1 MNRDYTQF
9 PLPVQNSCN
18 FDLKQYYI
26 SGCTIEK
33 LYGDFC
39 LGKDKAMSRTYTTI
53 MYITICTFAVMLTGC
68 EPQSTGRPTAEP
80 VSERQERLYAIENE
94 ELNKQIADLEKQ
106 FEKDLQAKQKELD
119 KCIEEKSVFE
129 KQLQEETTKMFEDSL
144 INILIEELQ
153 KATEENTLLKAQIED
168 PNKKLEEK

>member
-1 MNRDYTQF
+1 
-9 PLPVQNSCN
+9 
-18 FDLKQYYI
+18 
-26 SGCTIEK
+26 
-33 LYGDFC
+33 
-39 LGKDKAMSRTYTTI
+39 MSRTYTTI

-119 KCIEEKSVFE
+119 KCIEERNLLG
-129 KQLQEETTKMFEDSL
+129 KQIQEETAKMLGDSL
-144 INILIEELQ
+144 MNILIEELQ

>member
-39 LGKDKAMSRTYTTI
+39 LGKDKAMSRIYTTI

-68 EPQSTGRPTAEP
+68 EPQEP

-106 FEKDLQAKQKELD
+106 FEKDLQARQKELD
-119 KCIEEKSVFE
+119 KCIEERDLLR
-129 KQLQEETTKMFEDSL
+129 KQMQEETTKMFEESL
-144 INILIEELQ
+144 MNVLMEQIQGL
-153 KATEENTLLKAQIED
+153 TEENTLLKAQIED

>member
-1 MNRDYTQF
+1 MNRDYTRF
-9 PLPVQNSCN
+9 PLPVQNSCK

-53 MYITICTFAVMLTGC
+53 MYIIICTFAAMLTGC

-106 FEKDLQAKQKELD
+106 FKKDMEARQKELD
-119 KCIEEKSVFE
+119 KCIEERDLLG
-129 KQLQEETTKMFEDSL
+129 KQTQEETIKMFEESL
-144 INILIEELQ
+144 MNVLLEQVQEL
-153 KATEENTLLKAQIED
+153 TEENTQLKAQIED
-168 PNKKLEEK
+168 LNKKLEEK